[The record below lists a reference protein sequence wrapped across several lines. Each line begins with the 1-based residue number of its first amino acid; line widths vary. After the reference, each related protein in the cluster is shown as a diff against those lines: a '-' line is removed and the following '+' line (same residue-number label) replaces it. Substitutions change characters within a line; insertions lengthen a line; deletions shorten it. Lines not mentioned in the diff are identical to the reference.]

1 MKKWMSNSMKYLQLS
16 SSTQIGTGTGV
27 EIKKALEQNIKTPAE
42 KADMSQ
48 FKANRLEKIKWKFE
62 GKAEISEISK
72 FLL

>member
-1 MKKWMSNSMKYLQLS
+1 MKKWMSNPMKYLQLS
-16 SSTQIGTGTGV
+16 SSTQIKGTGI
-27 EIKKALEQNIKTPAE
+27 EIKKALEQNIKTPTE
-42 KADMSQ
+42 KASQ

>member
-1 MKKWMSNSMKYLQLS
+1 MKKWMSNPMKYLQLS
-16 SSTQIGTGTGV
+16 SSTQIKATGI
-27 EIKKALEQNIKTPAE
+27 EIKKALKQNIKTPAE

-48 FKANRLEKIKWKFE
+48 FKANRLEKMKWKFE